1 MCVLSGIKVMS
12 TSQLNTL
19 HKLLIGIVDAYDAL
33 LRVTVK
39 DWKLDFNKMI
49 SNQELLREVEAEIA
63 IRNQ

>member
-1 MCVLSGIKVMS
+1 MCVLTGIKGMS
-12 TSQLNTL
+12 TPQLNTL
-19 HKLLIGIVDAYDAL
+19 HKLLIGIVDAYDSL

-49 SNQELLREVEAEIA
+49 SNQELLREVEVEIT